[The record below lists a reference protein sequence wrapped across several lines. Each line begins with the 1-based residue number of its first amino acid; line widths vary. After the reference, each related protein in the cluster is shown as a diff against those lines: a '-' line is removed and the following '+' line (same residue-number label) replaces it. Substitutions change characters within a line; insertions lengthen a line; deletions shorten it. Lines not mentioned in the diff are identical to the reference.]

1 MTMPAD
7 AIERAAALLAGARL
21 AGSRIERLP
30 ADCRPPDEA
39 AAYAVQDAL
48 HRQLSAAG
56 CGALAGHKIG
66 CTTPVMQQFLNIANP
81 CAGGVFAPTV
91 QHRHGMFRH
100 ADFLHVGVEC
110 EIAVRLAKPLPAEG
124 APYDRNSV
132 AAAVGAC
139 MAAIEVVD
147 DRYQDYRSFDTPTL
161 IADDFFNAGCVLG
174 TPVENWRELNLA
186 RVVGRMTD
194 QWRRGR
200 ERDRRRHSRSPARG
214 ARLARRRARRTWP
227 SAQVRRVRPAGQR
240 GPDPMGRGR
249 RPGRGRDRR
258 PRSSE
263 LPVHVGPAAATQP
276 NVTAANPS
284 ASAARARARS
294 AVATS
299 RMPVVWATARCE
311 ASSVRNG

>member
-48 HRQLSAAG
+48 HLKLSAAG

-91 QHRHGMFRH
+91 QHRHGTFRH

-139 MAAIEVVD
+139 MASIEVVD
-147 DRYQDYRSFDTPTL
+147 DRYQDYRSLDTPTL

-186 RVVGRMTD
+186 RVVGRMRINGAEVGNGTGGD
-194 QWRRGR
+194 ILGHPLEALAWLADALAARGR
-200 ERDRRRHSRSPARG
+200 ELKSGEFVLLGSVVQTQWVA
-214 ARLARRRARRTWP
+214 
-227 SAQVRRVRPAGQR
+227 AGDLVEVEIDGLGQ
-240 GPDPMGRGR
+240 
-249 RPGRGRDRR
+249 
-258 PRSSE
+258 
-263 LPVHVGPAAATQP
+263 
-276 NVTAANPS
+276 
-284 ASAARARARS
+284 ASARF
-294 AVATS
+294 
-299 RMPVVWATARCE
+299 P
-311 ASSVRNG
+311 